1 MRRGVTAALLGLTL
15 TAVVAGCG
23 DPAGTDGD
31 LSNGW
36 PALPVASYAPPPAG
50 TCLQGAVS
58 AFEPSVAPLRAVD
71 CAEAHAVEVVAAGT
85 APDAAAPPAWDS
97 DPSRAAFAE
106 CDKAAAAYLG
116 GDWRTGRLFPVF
128 RMPLPAVWQAGGR
141 QYLCGIA
148 EAADDLFAP
157 LERTGS
163 VKGGLNGKD
172 DARPLALTCVQL
184 AGGDVDAKGF
194 YGSVDAVK
202 PVACNVPHDTEFVGA
217 WTAPAGEYPNQQR
230 LKELA
235 GDACYLK
242 IAQFLGITQTQL
254 YQRAD
259 IYTFWTGLTASQWS
273 LGDRTAHCFLNVSS
287 KTPLYTSIRNLGT
300 KKLP

>member
-1 MRRGVTAALLGLTL
+1 VTAALLCLSLALPGL
-15 TAVVAGCG
+15 AGCG

-31 LSNGW
+31 LANGW
-36 PALPVASYAPPPAG
+36 PALPAASYAPPPPG

-58 AFEPSVAPLRAVD
+58 AFEPSAAALPAVD
-71 CAEAHAVEVVAAGT
+71 CAEPHAVEVVGAGT
-85 APDAAAPPAWDS
+85 VADAAAPPAWDS
-97 DPSRAAFAE
+97 AASRAAFSE
-106 CDKAAAAYLG
+106 CDKAATAYLG

-163 VKGGLNGKD
+163 VKGGLAQD
-172 DARPLALTCVQL
+172 RPLALTCVQL
-184 AGGDVDAKGF
+184 AGSELSDKGF
-194 YGSVDAVK
+194 YGSVTAVK
-202 PVACNVPHDTEFVGA
+202 PVACDVPHDTEFVGA
-217 WTAPAGEYPNQQR
+217 WTAPAGDYPNQQR

-242 IAQFLGITQTQL
+242 IAQFLGISQTQL

-259 IYTFWTGLTASQWS
+259 IYTFWTGLTASQWA

-287 KTPLYTSIRNLGT
+287 KTPLRTSIRNLGT

>member
-1 MRRGVTAALLGLTL
+1 MTAALLGLSL
-15 TAVVAGCG
+15 GLAGALAGCG

-31 LSNGW
+31 LINGW
-36 PALPVASYAPPPAG
+36 PAVPAATYAPSPAG
-50 TCLQGAVS
+50 TCLKGGVS
-58 AFEPSVAPLRAVD
+58 AFEPSVAPLLAVD
-71 CAEAHAVEVVAAGT
+71 CAEPHAVEVVGAGT
-85 APDAAAPPAWDS
+85 VPDAAAPPAWDS

-148 EAADDLFAP
+148 EASDDLFAP
-157 LERTGS
+157 LDRTGS
-163 VKGGLNGKD
+163 VKGGLAQD
-172 DARPLALTCVQL
+172 RPLALTCVQL
-184 AGGDVDAKGF
+184 VGGDLDAKGF

-202 PVACNVPHDTEFVGA
+202 PVTCDVPHDTEFVGA
-217 WTAPAGEYPNQQR
+217 WTAPAGEYPPQQR

-235 GDACYLK
+235 SDACYLK
-242 IAQFLGITQTQL
+242 IAEFLGISQTQL

-259 IYTFWTGLTASQWS
+259 IYTFWTGLTASQWA
-273 LGDRTAHCFLNVSS
+273 LGERTAHCFLNVSS
-287 KTPLYTSIRNLGT
+287 KTPLHASIRNLGT